1 MVQGFERPNRGSSV
15 PPFDPPKPSCTID
28 GSAPDGLPSR
38 PHRPARPIG
47 ILGVAQE
54 PRHSPEPNIMSS
66 APFVRIAELSS
77 HAGQSVVVRAWVT
90 HVRSS
95 GKIAFAV
102 LRDGT
107 GICQSVF
114 VKSQVTPEVWARF
127 AELTTET
134 SVEITGEA
142 RAEARAPGGFELGV
156 TELTVVGPSP
166 SDYPIQP
173 KEHGVDFLMDHRH
186 LWLRSPRQQAI
197 LRIRHEIEQAIHDFY
212 YERGFIRVDTP
223 ILTAAIGERSGLF
236 STEYFDEGTAYLAQT
251 GQLYGEAAA
260 AALGRIYTFGPTFR
274 AEKSKTRRHL
284 SEFWMIEPE
293 VAFNDSDDNM
303 RLQEDFVA
311 YLVRRCLDRRQPELK
326 ELERDTS
333 KLDKVVTPF
342 VRLDYGD
349 AVSLLQRKGSPVKW
363 GEDLGAEDESL
374 IVEDY
379 DRPVFVMNYP
389 KEAKAFYMKEN
400 PADPRTVLC
409 DDLLAPEGYGEII
422 GGSQR
427 EDDHDKLLAR
437 IKEEGLPLDAYGW
450 YLDLRKYGT
459 FVHSGFGL
467 GLERTVAWICGL
479 QHIREASL
487 FPRMMYRLKP

>member
-1 MVQGFERPNRGSSV
+1 MTVPTSRIVDLAAYAGSTASVRG
-15 PPFDPPKPSCTID
+15 
-28 GSAPDGLPSR
+28 
-38 PHRPARPIG
+38 
-47 ILGVAQE
+47 
-54 PRHSPEPNIMSS
+54 
-66 APFVRIAELSS
+66 
-77 HAGQSVVVRAWVT
+77 WVT
-90 HVRSS
+90 HLRSS
-95 GKIAFAV
+95 GKVAFVV

-107 GICQSVF
+107 GTLQAVV
-114 VKSQVTPEVWARF
+114 VKSAVPAEVWERF
-127 AELTTET
+127 AQLTQET
-134 SVEITGEA
+134 SIEITGEV
-142 RAEARAPGGFELGV
+142 RVDARAPGGVEVGV
-156 TELTVVGPSP
+156 SNLEIRGTSP
-166 SDYPIQP
+166 IDYPIQP
-173 KEHGVDFLMDHRH
+173 KEHGIDFLMDHRH

-197 LRIRHEIEQAIHDFY
+197 LRVRHEIEQAIQDFF
-212 YERGFIRVDTP
+212 YERSFIRVDTP

-236 STEYFDEGTAYLAQT
+236 STEYFDEGAAYLAQT

-293 VAFNDSDDNM
+293 VAFNDSADNM
-303 RLQEDFVA
+303 RLQEDFVSF
-311 YLVRRCLDRRQPELK
+311 LVRRCLDRRKAELA

-333 KLDKVVTPF
+333 QLEKVVPPF
-342 VRLDYGD
+342 VRLDYTD
-349 AVSLLQRKGSPVKW
+349 AITLLERKGSATKW

-374 IVEDY
+374 IVEEY

-409 DDLLAPEGYGEII
+409 NDCLAPEGYGEII

-427 EDDHDKLLAR
+427 EDDHDKLLHR

-467 GLERTVAWICGL
+467 GLERTVAWICGTP
-479 QHIREASL
+479 HIRETAA
-487 FPRMMYRLKP
+487 FPRLMNRLRP